1 MRLSSS
7 GNLVTIQDLSFVSE
21 CIPGFYQ
28 YCANAFN
35 TTPENFKRRV
45 ENGAIT
51 KKELM
56 EALTAI
62 DGCVSI
68 LE

>member
-7 GNLVTIQDLSFVSE
+7 GNSVTIQDLSFVSE

-35 TTPENFKRRV
+35 TTPELFKRTV
-45 ENGAIT
+45 ENGEVT

-56 EALTAI
+56 EALATI
-62 DGCVSI
+62 NICVSI